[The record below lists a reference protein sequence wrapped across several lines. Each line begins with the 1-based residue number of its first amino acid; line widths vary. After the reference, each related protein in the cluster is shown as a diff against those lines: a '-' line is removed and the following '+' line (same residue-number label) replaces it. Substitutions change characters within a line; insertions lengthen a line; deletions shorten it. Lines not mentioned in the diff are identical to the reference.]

1 MFSHPPTGCLINV
14 KHLEYIHRHT
24 STDKQPATYIHT
36 YQHRYIFPNVATRF
50 NDLVPRRRKKEEKKY
65 IKYSKNQNMCEDL
78 KTWEYHL
85 SQGRKWF
92 VLIPSLALLR
102 GRGLRNQGVYEGLHV
117 RISMYTY
124 ACVCARTHVH
134 VCMFVYTYKSLYV
147 SLRTYTYVRYV
158 CIVCTL
164 RLVWTVCIHVCKVY
178 IPI

>member
-50 NDLVPRRRKKEEKKY
+50 NDLVPRRRKKEEKKVY
-65 IKYSKNQNMCEDL
+65 QKFKKSKYVWRFKNMRISSE
-78 KTWEYHL
+78 
-85 SQGRKWF
+85 SRKEMVCIDTF
-92 VLIPSLALLR
+92 FGPLR

-117 RISMYTY
+117 RMSMCTY

-134 VCMFVYTYKSLYV
+134 VCMFVYTYKSLHV
-147 SLRTYTYVRYV
+147 SLRTYTYVRYA
-158 CIVCTL
+158 CIVCIL